1 MIQVENLSFGFGDKE
16 LYKKIS
22 FTLEEGKH
30 CAFIGSNGTGKTTLV
45 ELLLHPEEYVYEGK
59 LLLEEGSRIGY
70 VNQSFVEEEHKEQ
83 TVFSFLSEVFVQLQQ
98 KMEAICARMAG
109 EEDLDA
115 VFEEYQKILDL
126 SLALDADHYESN
138 IKKQLAL
145 VGMTEKEN
153 TELGTLSGGEY
164 KLLQVMRE
172 MLKLPNL
179 LIMDEPDVFL
189 DFEHMNGLCELINSY
204 KGTLLVITHNRYLLN
219 HCFDK
224 ILHLEDGEIQEF
236 DGDYITYNY
245 MLLQKKIELQEQVLE
260 EQKEIERAQQMVNRM
275 RTQATNVSI
284 ASLGR
289 AVHAKQT
296 YLDRLRA
303 RAIKAPFLEQRIPHI
318 EFPEV
323 EADSQEVILQVTDY
337 SVKFEKTVLEHVN
350 FQLKANEKVA
360 IVGANGTGKTTLFY
374 DIYKNQNPSVKIAEG
389 AKVGFLS
396 QFYEKVWDEKL
407 SGGEQNLRQIEQIAK
422 GDANL
427 LLLDEPTSH
436 LDTYAQIGLEQALA
450 EYKGAVLMVSHDFY
464 TIVNCVDSILF
475 VDETSV
481 RPMRVRTF
489 RKMIYANHFDKDYL
503 ELEQKKKTLEMN
515 IQERLKANDVKMAK
529 QLCEQL
535 GEIVEKM
542 LR

>member
-1 MIQVENLSFGFGDKE
+1 MIKVENLSFGFGDKE

-45 ELLLHPEEYVYEGK
+45 ELLLHPEKYVYEGK

-145 VGMTEKEN
+145 VGMAEKEN
-153 TELGTLSGGEY
+153 TELGALSGGEY

-224 ILHLEDGEIQEF
+224 ILHLEDGELQEF

-245 MLLQKKIELQEQVLE
+245 MLLQKKIELQEQALE

-407 SGGEQNLRQIEQIAK
+407 SGGEQNLRQIEQIA
-422 GDANL
+422 GSDANL